1 MSGPGPLNGICD
13 VAGLSLG
20 CAGDATIRTG
30 VTVILADR
38 QIPAGVF
45 VGGGGPGA
53 RETHVL
59 DPKNLVGRLDAVVL
73 SGGSVYGLAAADG
86 VTAALGARQRGFR
99 LPGASGVPTAPIV
112 AGAILYDLAN
122 GGDKNWGDTPPYA
135 RLGRIALDAAMAGTS
150 PLPGNVGAGLGARAG
165 ALKGGQGEA
174 SYRTDDGYVV
184 AALAAVNSFGAVVA
198 PAMAGEKG
206 HRFWAGMYEI
216 GDEFGGLGPPMGP
229 QDPEEWGLAKSNPRN
244 FWPRAARTSAPVP
257 TPGRENTTL
266 AVVAVDADL
275 TTAECEHLAFMAQ
288 AGFARAIRPVFAPFD
303 GDIVFALATGA
314 RPVEGDRAMLLA
326 RLGAI
331 GAECLARAIARGVYC
346 AESLG
351 EWPGWRDLPR

>member
-1 MSGPGPLNGICD
+1 MSGPGLLNGLCD

-20 CAGDATIRTG
+20 CAGDDAARTG
-30 VTVILADR
+30 VSVVLADR

-122 GGDKNWGDTPPYA
+122 GGDKSWGEAPPYA
-135 RLGRIALDAAMAGTS
+135 RLGRAALEAAQ
-150 PLPGNVGAGLGARAG
+150 PGVGPFLGNIGAGLGARAG

-174 SYRTDDGYVV
+174 SFCTRDD
-184 AALAAVNSFGAVVA
+184 
-198 PAMAGEKG
+198 
-206 HRFWAGMYEI
+206 
-216 GDEFGGLGPPMGP
+216 
-229 QDPEEWGLAKSNPRN
+229 
-244 FWPRAARTSAPVP
+244 
-257 TPGRENTTL
+257 
-266 AVVAVDADL
+266 
-275 TTAECEHLAFMAQ
+275 
-288 AGFARAIRPVFAPFD
+288 
-303 GDIVFALATGA
+303 
-314 RPVEGDRAMLLA
+314 
-326 RLGAI
+326 
-331 GAECLARAIARGVYC
+331 
-346 AESLG
+346 
-351 EWPGWRDLPR
+351 